1 MHSLNPVIQNKT
13 QMYGYQRY
21 SIPDNRYISKCNGK
35 KKFPVLPLGWYLFGI
50 VNGSMY
56 LPRFI
61 NVNVL
66 CISTIGTEFV
76 AVVTLP
82 FFWILSWFTEFA
94 DLSEIHLGETVIIF
108 LVFSNCDVAEYWYFI
123 TISQSYCGLGWN
135 FVNCSQISPLHTSY
149 FVWGKSPYR
158 YKMTHV
164 QPKTLPETRIP
175 FQLVMI
181 NLNYKTILNRKGPQ
195 VVSLVMWLMYLVQA
209 TARQVKCHPW
219 ECEICVNCLRMWRMR
234 RKMWLRLS
242 WRFWRW
248 N

>member
-1 MHSLNPVIQNKT
+1 
-13 QMYGYQRY
+13 MY
-21 SIPDNRYISKCNGK
+21 
-35 KKFPVLPLGWYLFGI
+35 FVFLPL
-50 VNGSMY
+50 
-56 LPRFI
+56 
-61 NVNVL
+61 VL
-66 CISTIGTEFV
+66 NLWLWWPYHFLDFV
-76 AVVTLP
+76 MIHRIR
-82 FFWILSWFTEFA
+82 WIEWNSFRGNC
-94 DLSEIHLGETVIIF
+94 DNIYD
-108 LVFSNCDVAEYWYFI
+108 FSNCDVAEYWYFI

-219 ECEICVNCLRMWRMR
+219 ECEICVNCVRMWRMR